1 MEGKQEDLDDVQKER
16 KTTLLWEKCIQQR
29 IMVDLSEDESLR
41 LSDLQA
47 SCLALSQAKPAVC
60 ETSIHFSDSIL
71 VRSDTVP
78 PTKSNVDLRNQEH
91 EDSGQNT
98 SDEDHEELPY
108 DGDHSKHLDFV
119 GHYVEKEEEDV
130 TDKQDEEVIPPCAGP
145 PVDIN
150 QLLLRHFSQEELLQ
164 SGRLIE
170 AETLPEVSLLESVD
184 DLLGSKST
192 RNDTEVSA
200 SISEEPSVR
209 SFYSDGNSP
218 SKREREEEDKT
229 ASSPDESVAAP
240 AKCEESQVH
249 MRKVSH
255 LRSRSFG
262 ELKYGQGQV
271 HYPLP
276 DFSKVAPKV
285 KIPKGPSGPVR
296 LVPQVP
302 SPMVRAQSE
311 PGMLE
316 VISRVLEDSG
326 LQPSE
331 MPQVLKDTQDQT
343 GPDLVHHFQDEYDQ
357 LLAKY
362 GTAENLFLELSSD
375 ICNEGTPTDG
385 SHVGSEAPH
394 ILALENNLEKV
405 KSGHQNE
412 MKPNT
417 SDQDGG
423 SEAEKMTAELRAVLS
438 HFMQTV
444 SSKSLIHFIHSQNI
458 NKTSLQVD
466 ELKQSVTNMSVSTE
480 EQQMMLRSLMEAQD
494 QLERKYMSKK
504 EEHRALEMKNDLGLC
519 RNIGTFDPN
528 RLVEGDIFRAG
539 MHLEDIKEMIDK
551 NTCKRSIS
559 PLLWSTPTTNKL
571 PVKAT
576 PPPAQDQ
583 GSNVSLT
590 ATTKSEAQL
599 EDESSKND
607 GLEERSELI
616 CNDSMQV
623 NRFSVS
629 VEGPLDSEDEENR
642 EEEEGR
648 ASGGINGKSGS
659 GQGGVDV
666 GEGVRLPVEVHSA
679 SNAHACRETDSGF
692 GSSYLDQSG
701 GMLHLNHSSIES
713 PQAFPGMPSDGL
725 CTSDSEGSSHNLLTT
740 IHPKDLSSRRQ
751 KSAFQAQPEGSAA
764 AVEQWV
770 QDTIKTSS
778 LKLQDPDENHLHA
791 SQPNLMDEGQ
801 RERNLCTC
809 HRSIPTNL
817 FILYLVTT
825 SVMCLCVSSE
835 AILAL
840 QVEVSKLKKD
850 LEEGL
855 VQLPHLARKM
865 DYLAS
870 KYRHDRQERRSKTK
884 VRTNYKTAS
893 LWKSSSSRQSLS
905 NFNSRQFKLEDWIS
919 TEMEPRKRKEGV
931 IIKERRFLLTP
942 EQRPLLQ
949 VSYGSSCS
957 LPASYKLKE
966 PHATNQR
973 KRSTQSDS
981 ALLPSDVY
989 FQHTPSPAFQKPGCR
1004 IGSKEEEMNRTLDQA
1019 IEAARSMKRTTD
1031 RMAKRLTADLAKAQL
1046 LPQQH
1051 SATRVQETLNGFAQK
1066 QHKIT
1071 RDSF

>member
-1 MEGKQEDLDDVQKER
+1 MEGKQEDLDDVQEER

-29 IMVDLSEDESLR
+29 IMVDLSEDESLH

-47 SCLALSQAKPAVC
+47 SCLALSQAKSAVS

-71 VRSDTVP
+71 VRSDTV
-78 PTKSNVDLRNQEH
+78 KSNVDLRNQEH

-98 SDEDHEELPY
+98 SDEDQEELPY
-108 DGDHSKHLDFV
+108 DGDHSKRLDFV
-119 GHYVEKEEEDV
+119 GPHVEEEEEDV
-130 TDKQDEEVIPPCAGP
+130 TDKQDEEVVPPCAGP

-170 AETLPEVSLLESVD
+170 AETLPEVSLLESLD

-192 RNDTEVSA
+192 RNDTVVSA

-255 LRSRSFG
+255 SRSRSFG

-285 KIPKGPSGPVR
+285 KIPKAPSGPVR

-343 GPDLVHHFQDEYDQ
+343 GPDLVHHFQDEYDK

-362 GTAENLFLELSSD
+362 GRAENLFLELSSD
-375 ICNEGTPTDG
+375 ICNEGNPRDG

-394 ILALENNLEKV
+394 ILPLENNVEKV
-405 KSGHQNE
+405 KSGHRNE

-444 SSKSLIHFIHSQNI
+444 
-458 NKTSLQVD
+458 D
-466 ELKQSVTNMSVSTE
+466 EFKQSVTNMSVSTE
-480 EQQMMLRSLMEAQD
+480 EQQMILRSLMEAQD

-551 NTCKRSIS
+551 NTCERSIS

-576 PPPAQDQ
+576 PPPAQHQ
-583 GSNVSLT
+583 GSSVSLT

-659 GQGGVDV
+659 AQGGVPNQECDV

-692 GSSYLDQSG
+692 GSSYLNQSG

-764 AVEQWV
+764 AVERWV

-791 SQPNLMDEGQ
+791 SEPNLMGAGQ

-809 HRSIPTNL
+809 H
-817 FILYLVTT
+817 
-825 SVMCLCVSSE
+825 SE

-870 KYRHDRQERRSKTK
+870 KYRHDRQEHRSETK
-884 VRTNYKTAS
+884 GRTNYKIAS

-905 NFNSRQFKLEDWIS
+905 NFNSRQLKLEDWIS

-931 IIKERRFLLTP
+931 IIRERRFLLTP

-1051 SATRVQETLNGFAQK
+1051 SATRVQETFAQK

>member
-1 MEGKQEDLDDVQKER
+1 MEGKQDSDDVQEER

-29 IMVDLSEDESLR
+29 IMVDLSEDESLH

-47 SCLALSQAKPAVC
+47 SCPALSQAKSVVS

-98 SDEDHEELPY
+98 SDEDQEELPY

-119 GHYVEKEEEDV
+119 GPHVEKEEEDV
-130 TDKQDEEVIPPCAGP
+130 TDKQDKEVIPPCTGPP

-218 SKREREEEDKT
+218 SKRECEEEDKT

-343 GPDLVHHFQDEYDQ
+343 GPDLVHHFKDEYDQ

-362 GTAENLFLELSSD
+362 GRVENLFLELSSD
-375 ICNEGTPTDG
+375 ICNEGNPKDG

-394 ILALENNLEKV
+394 ILALENNVEKV
-405 KSGHQNE
+405 KLGHQNE

-417 SDQDGG
+417 FDQDGG

-444 SSKSLIHFIHSQNI
+444 
-458 NKTSLQVD
+458 D
-466 ELKQSVTNMSVSTE
+466 EFKQSVTNMSASTE
-480 EQQMMLRSLMEAQD
+480 EQRMILRSLMEAQD

-504 EEHRALEMKNDLGLC
+504 EEHRAMEMKNDLGLC

-551 NTCKRSIS
+551 STCERSIS

-571 PVKAT
+571 SVKAT
-576 PPPAQDQ
+576 PPPAQHQ
-583 GSNVSLT
+583 GSSVSLI
-590 ATTKSEAQL
+590 AATKSEAQL

-607 GLEERSELI
+607 RLKERSELI
-616 CNDSMQV
+616 CNDSIQV

-629 VEGPLDSEDEENR
+629 VEGPLDSDDEENR

-648 ASGGINGKSGS
+648 ASGGISGKWTSGRS
-659 GQGGVDV
+659 VV
-666 GEGVRLPVEVHSA
+666 
-679 SNAHACRETDSGF
+679 
-692 GSSYLDQSG
+692 
-701 GMLHLNHSSIES
+701 
-713 PQAFPGMPSDGL
+713 
-725 CTSDSEGSSHNLLTT
+725 LLWM
-740 IHPKDLSSRRQ
+740 H
-751 KSAFQAQPEGSAA
+751 
-764 AVEQWV
+764 
-770 QDTIKTSS
+770 
-778 LKLQDPDENHLHA
+778 
-791 SQPNLMDEGQ
+791 
-801 RERNLCTC
+801 
-809 HRSIPTNL
+809 
-817 FILYLVTT
+817 
-825 SVMCLCVSSE
+825 
-835 AILAL
+835 
-840 QVEVSKLKKD
+840 
-850 LEEGL
+850 
-855 VQLPHLARKM
+855 
-865 DYLAS
+865 
-870 KYRHDRQERRSKTK
+870 
-884 VRTNYKTAS
+884 
-893 LWKSSSSRQSLS
+893 
-905 NFNSRQFKLEDWIS
+905 
-919 TEMEPRKRKEGV
+919 
-931 IIKERRFLLTP
+931 
-942 EQRPLLQ
+942 
-949 VSYGSSCS
+949 
-957 LPASYKLKE
+957 
-966 PHATNQR
+966 
-973 KRSTQSDS
+973 
-981 ALLPSDVY
+981 
-989 FQHTPSPAFQKPGCR
+989 
-1004 IGSKEEEMNRTLDQA
+1004 
-1019 IEAARSMKRTTD
+1019 
-1031 RMAKRLTADLAKAQL
+1031 
-1046 LPQQH
+1046 
-1051 SATRVQETLNGFAQK
+1051 
-1066 QHKIT
+1066 
-1071 RDSF
+1071 